1 MFGAPS
7 FSEGLAGPYLAG
19 RQASLDGRLD
29 ASVQYFSK
37 VVAQDSAN
45 IMALEQLILAQGALG
60 RFEQALPAAQAFI
73 NQGANGQWA
82 NLVVI
87 ANTAKSQN
95 YSALSRLLQEER
107 GIGHPLIDD
116 LIEAWSLAGSGDY
129 EAAIAKLKVL
139 SKQDQERGLAN
150 YHLALIYKVSGDY
163 QAADDRFDALSK
175 EGAQVTRRA
184 ILIRLEALMQDGQF
198 DEAGTIFDRF
208 FTEQSDPELD
218 RLQADIA
225 GKRSPKP
232 LLMKTAE
239 DGLAEVFF
247 AVAQILNQEQK
258 DEYSLFHAQLA
269 QFLSAKYTPA
279 ALLSA
284 EILVAMRQYDLAIEA
299 YRTIA
304 PVSALFPL
312 AELGRA
318 DALRDSGKT
327 EAAIEVLRG
336 LSRSHEKLVPAHQ
349 ALGNLLRSQ
358 ERYDEAVMAYTAALD
373 LLNPTVKSAWRLFY
387 ARGMANER
395 MGDWPAA
402 EQDFRQALALQP
414 EHPQVLN
421 YLGYSLVEKR
431 QKLDEALEMIQTA
444 VDKQPES
451 GYIVDSLGWVFY
463 RLGRFEEALPHL
475 ERAAELMPIDPI
487 VNDHLGDVFWE
498 VGRKREAVFQWRRA
512 LSFDPEETDRKRILR
527 KLEVGLER
535 VLEEEAEALL
545 STANPDG

>member
-1 MFGAPS
+1 M
-7 FSEGLAGPYLAG
+7 
-19 RQASLDGRLD
+19 
-29 ASVQYFSK
+29 
-37 VVAQDSAN
+37 
-45 IMALEQLILAQGALG
+45 QG
-60 RFEQALPAAQAFI
+60 
-73 NQGANGQWA
+73 
-82 NLVVI
+82 
-87 ANTAKSQN
+87 
-95 YSALSRLLQEER
+95 
-107 GIGHPLIDD
+107 
-116 LIEAWSLAGSGDY
+116 
-129 EAAIAKLKVL
+129 
-139 SKQDQERGLAN
+139 
-150 YHLALIYKVSGDY
+150 
-163 QAADDRFDALSK
+163 
-175 EGAQVTRRA
+175 
-184 ILIRLEALMQDGQF
+184 GQF
-198 DEAGTIFDRF
+198 DRAGTIVDRF
-208 FTEQSDPELD
+208 FAKKSDPELD
-218 RLQADIA
+218 RLKADIA
-225 GKRSPKP
+225 AKRSPK
-232 LLMKTAE
+232 LLLIKTAE

-269 QFLSAKYTPA
+269 QFLSVEHTAA
-279 ALLSA
+279 ALLTA
-284 EILVAMRQYDLAIEA
+284 EILVALRQHDLAIEA
-299 YRTIA
+299 FRAIS

-336 LSRSHEKLVPAHQ
+336 LSRSHEDLVPAHQ

-358 ERYDEAVMAYTAALD
+358 ERFEEAVTAYTAALD
-373 LLNPTVKSAWRLFY
+373 LLNPNMKSAWRLFY

-402 EQDFRQALALQP
+402 EQDFRHALVLQP

-431 QKLDEALEMIQTA
+431 QKLDEALAMIQTA
-444 VDKQPES
+444 VNKQPDS
-451 GYIVDSLGWVFY
+451 GYIVDSLGWVYY

-475 ERAAELMPIDPI
+475 EKAVELMPIDPI

-498 VGRKREAVFQWRRA
+498 VGRRREAGFQWRRA

-545 STANPDG
+545 STANQDG

>member
-1 MFGAPS
+1 
-7 FSEGLAGPYLAG
+7 
-19 RQASLDGRLD
+19 
-29 ASVQYFSK
+29 
-37 VVAQDSAN
+37 
-45 IMALEQLILAQGALG
+45 
-60 RFEQALPAAQAFI
+60 
-73 NQGANGQWA
+73 
-82 NLVVI
+82 
-87 ANTAKSQN
+87 
-95 YSALSRLLQEER
+95 
-107 GIGHPLIDD
+107 
-116 LIEAWSLAGSGDY
+116 
-129 EAAIAKLKVL
+129 
-139 SKQDQERGLAN
+139 
-150 YHLALIYKVSGDY
+150 
-163 QAADDRFDALSK
+163 
-175 EGAQVTRRA
+175 
-184 ILIRLEALMQDGQF
+184 MQDGQF
-198 DEAGTIFDRF
+198 DKAGTIFDRF

-218 RLQADIA
+218 RLKADIG

-318 DALRDSGKT
+318 DALRDSGMT

-373 LLNPTVKSAWRLFY
+373 LLNPTMKSAWRLFY

-545 STANPDG
+545 STANQDG